1 MLEGNMRR
9 FATIWLALV
18 MALAAGHAIP
28 STVDASN
35 RPAAVSIVWL
45 AIDRDHSDAEAPQ
58 PSRKIAARKS
68 TPRFARSS
76 ATQIRQQ
83 FLGFSLFQ
91 RPPPQSVSV

>member
-18 MALAAGHAIP
+18 MAIAAGRALP

-35 RPAAVSIVWL
+35 RPAAASIVRL
-45 AIDRDHSDAEAPQ
+45 AIDHDYSDAEAPQ
-58 PSRKIAARKS
+58 PSRKKAARQS
-68 TPRFARSS
+68 APRFARTG
-76 ATQIRQQ
+76 AIEIRQQ

-91 RPPPQSVSV
+91 RPPPQSASA